1 MIKFVCLFALLAN
14 IYGKQLNP
22 KDYSCEHGY
31 DVIQLCRQLLVGG
44 VSLTTLAIQKPL
56 DYFSYRPTSDW
67 NLMEEFFQ
75 GISLKTGGQLLKAKD
90 VRQLSQVKGKLK
102 FGSSHTG
109 LSSLAIFCHHY
120 CDCQS

>member
-14 IYGKQLNP
+14 IYGKQLHP

-44 VSLTTLAIQKPL
+44 VSLTTTIAKQKPL
-56 DYFSYRPTSDW
+56 DWPYLLISDKD
-67 NLMEEFFQ
+67 LMEEFFQ

-109 LSSLAIFCHHY
+109 LSSLAICCHHY

>member
-1 MIKFVCLFALLAN
+1 MFVCLFALLAN

-22 KDYSCEHGY
+22 KDYACEHGY

-44 VSLTTLAIQKPL
+44 VSLTTTIAKQKPL
-56 DYFSYRPTSDW
+56 DWPYCLISD
-67 NLMEEFFQ
+67 NDLMEEFFQ

-90 VRQLSQVKGKLK
+90 VRQLSEVKGKLK
-102 FGSSHTG
+102 FGSSSTG